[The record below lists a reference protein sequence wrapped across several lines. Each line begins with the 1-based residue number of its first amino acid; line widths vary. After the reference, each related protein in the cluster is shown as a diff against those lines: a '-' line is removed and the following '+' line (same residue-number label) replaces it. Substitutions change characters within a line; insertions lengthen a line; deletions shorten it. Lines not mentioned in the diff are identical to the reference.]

1 MMAAATTNIILDTA
15 ASLSDL
21 LHSGALPRF
30 PETRWVI
37 VESAVGY
44 IPFVLESADEH
55 FVRLQS
61 QESAVYDALPSEY
74 FRRQVYGTYW
84 FEQLDQH
91 LVDRVGAGNIMFE
104 TDYPHPTC
112 LLRDDIVHAANEG
125 LAKIDPDDRQRI
137 LWRNAA
143 ELYGISDV
151 PDTPTLA
158 D

>member
-1 MMAAATTNIILDTA
+1 MAAATTNIILETA
-15 ASLSDL
+15 SSLSDL
-21 LHSGALPRF
+21 LHSAVLPRF
-30 PETRWVI
+30 PDTRWVI

-55 FVRLQS
+55 FTRLQAR
-61 QESAVYDALPSEY
+61 ESAVYEALPSEY

-112 LLRDDIVHAANEG
+112 LLRDDIVHATNEN
-125 LAKIDPDDRQRI
+125 LAHIDPDDRQKI

-143 ELYGISDV
+143 DLYAITAI
-151 PDTPTLA
+151 PDTPRIA
-158 D
+158 E

>member
-1 MMAAATTNIILDTA
+1 MAAATTNIILDTA

-21 LHSGALPRF
+21 LHSAVLPRF
-30 PETRWVI
+30 PDTRWVI

-44 IPFVLESADEH
+44 IPFVLECADEH
-55 FVRLQS
+55 FARLQAR
-61 QESAVYDALPSEY
+61 ETELYGALPSDY

-91 LVDRVGAGNIMFE
+91 LLDRVGAGNIMFE

-112 LLRDDIVHAANEG
+112 LLRDDIVRATNECLSG
-125 LAKIDPDDRQRI
+125 IDPDDRQKI

-143 ELYGISDV
+143 ELYGISEV
-151 PDTPTLA
+151 PDTPRLA
-158 D
+158 E